1 MSSYY
6 EILGVGRNAT
16 KAEIRKAY
24 RKLAI
29 RWHPDKNPDNKEE
42 ARKMFQKIGEAYDVL
57 SDDDK
62 RREYDMSGGRSSGG
76 FSSSGGFN
84 SSGRTSRRPFRTA
97 DDIFREFFGGR
108 DPFSSFFEDDGFF
121 GGDPFGRRGS
131 RDMFGGGG
139 SRDPFGGR
147 GFGGGGFF
155 SSGFDSMFDDE
166 VFNSTGSGTRSV
178 STSTSTVV
186 GPDGVR
192 RTTTTRIVRHA
203 DGRVETTRT
212 ATEDRGRLEDSRPRR
227 GNTSMRRIGN
237 SRF

>member
-6 EILGVGRNAT
+6 EILGVGKNAT

-76 FSSSGGFN
+76 FN
-84 SSGRTSRRPFRTA
+84 SSGRTSSRRPYRTA

-131 RDMFGGGG
+131 RDQ
-139 SRDPFGGR
+139 FGGR

-192 RTTTTRIVRHA
+192 RTTTTRTVRHA

>member
-6 EILGVGRNAT
+6 EILGVGKNAT

-57 SDDDK
+57 SDVDK
-62 RREYDMSGGRSSGG
+62 RREYDMSGGRSSG
-76 FSSSGGFN
+76 FSSSRRN
-84 SSGRTSRRPFRTA
+84 SSSSRRPYRTA

-121 GGDPFGRRGS
+121 GGDPFGRRGFGGS
-131 RDMFGGGG
+131 RDLFGGGG
-139 SRDPFGGR
+139 RR

-166 VFNSTGSGTRSV
+166 VFNSTGPGTRSV

-192 RTTTTRIVRHA
+192 RTTTTRTVRHA

-212 ATEDRGRLEDSRPRR
+212 ATEDRDRLEDSRPRR